1 MSGRRQY
8 HRYSVTNAAG
18 NLKVVRDVTIWRD
31 IEDDFIAIGD
41 EPEPTGEL
49 LALEYMVNGTLMT
62 VEVCVIESHPTM
74 VNGSIRHR
82 LRLRMNAA
90 FDEQPIT
97 AIRAH

>member
-31 IEDDFIAIGD
+31 IEDDIIAIGD

-49 LALEYMVNGTLMT
+49 LELEHMVNGTLIT
-62 VEVCVIESHPTM
+62 IQVSVIESHPTM

-82 LRLRMNAA
+82 LRLRTNDS
-90 FDEQPIT
+90 FEEQPR
-97 AIRAH
+97 AAVRAH